1 MKTSKESLRGLSVQ
15 QLEGKLMD
23 AKARFAEAS
32 TQLSAARQSQ
42 ILKTKQIKGKASA
55 RKKELISQILELE
68 RQTAR
73 VEAQRSKI
81 TIGENIKFNIDIS
94 KAAKKVAMR
103 AVELKTTGTY
113 QTPLT
118 GYEKVLEW
126 CMDMGVDRETFYELL
141 KIYSIEELSNMS
153 GDDFYD
159 EVNSIMRSEEIQ
171 RRIDDESAESRTITF

>member
-15 QLEGKLMD
+15 QLEGRLMD

-42 ILKTKQIKGKASA
+42 ILKTKQVKGKASA
-55 RKKELISQILELE
+55 RKRELISQILELE

-81 TIGENIKFNIDIS
+81 TVGENIKFNIEVS
-94 KAAKKVAMR
+94 KAAAKVRIR
-103 AVELKTTGTY
+103 AVELKTTGAYKT
-113 QTPLT
+113 QLT
-118 GYEKVLEW
+118 DYERILS
-126 CMDMGVDRETFYELL
+126 MAADMGADKETFDALLENFTLKELQA
-141 KIYSIEELSNMS
+141 MS

-171 RRIDDESAESRTITF
+171 SRMKDERPTIASITF